1 VVGRAVMVTVQLTHN
16 DAVHVSAVARSAY
29 GTMPVGSVPPG
40 MHKFRSYPDWCA
52 SVPAGAGDGGGVGG
66 GDGGR

>member
-1 VVGRAVMVTVQLTHN
+1 VVVRKVMVTVQLTHN

-29 GTMPVGSVPPG
+29 GTMPFGSVLPG
-40 MHKFRSYPDWCA
+40 THKFRFFPYSCA
-52 SVPAGAGDGGGVGG
+52 SVPAGAGDGVGV